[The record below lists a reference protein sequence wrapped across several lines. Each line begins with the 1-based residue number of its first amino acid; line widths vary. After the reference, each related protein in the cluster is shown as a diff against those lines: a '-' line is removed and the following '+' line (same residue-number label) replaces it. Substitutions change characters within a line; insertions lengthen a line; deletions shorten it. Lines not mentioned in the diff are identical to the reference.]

1 MPTPIR
7 FVDFIRKKS
16 STHPMDRIDEMWDM
30 EKFQQRTRDE
40 ATHFQEELQVGD
52 WLEELQDFAPYTPE
66 GLRKL
71 KFR

>member
-1 MPTPIR
+1 
-7 FVDFIRKKS
+7 
-16 STHPMDRIDEMWDM
+16 M